1 MNRFETQRRMINL
14 SIGSLGKKL
23 SYGSTLAFL
32 FNACAGDPLGENG
45 SSSSYLPPPP
55 SGTISS
61 LNAVRIQLNARDFYT
76 VTAPNPD
83 TSCPGDTFNYYH
95 FLNANSGSSTSN
107 WTPQLLAASTNNPNQ
122 TLRPSFL
129 KNVSVDLTDASS
141 YSPLNQSRDCSY
153 TASYS
158 IAPASS
164 CATLDASSA
173 TGTDSA
179 LGGNLFLLGGVQN
192 PNSSSPKS
200 FGPTCIKAAADLN
213 LPCNPFLLSVNLNSL
228 PATAAGSS
236 QAPGLLPTPVPSVPI
251 SIWNNLAGYLNP
263 ASSSSTRYPPISSTN
278 GSLPQGLA
286 GAASAY
292 SRGTKQISIFGG
304 ASFSSNT
311 GTNTTYST
319 TSDTWTLDTTTGR
332 WTTNSALPN
341 VSSDL
346 TRSLDQ
352 NPATQVPMNGTKIDQ
367 GRTLFGMTAAAGM
380 AISSL
385 GNSSGEVGISHPVI
399 LGPSGLANYSP
410 PNSPVDTTERIL
422 ITGGICNESTRKI
435 CTSTLRF
442 NPTYGPESIDAYFGN
457 PNYQKIYS
465 NSPSAA
471 DQWIDSYHTQVI
483 SNLFSESGKFPS
495 QLSPY
500 FSQPS
505 PSPSPLLDNTQFG
518 FGTFAFGL
526 VGLMNASPATPPSGW
541 PVHGDFAN
549 SNPVPTT
556 GPNTPGAGYLLSAG
570 GFHGL
575 PDAPVVRNSPN
586 PNATA
591 LSLGCNATPP
601 TGLSA
606 QNECGGLAL
615 FLKWHT
621 NSATD
626 GTASEIS
633 ASNFISLSNL
643 NNSSATQVTPGR
655 WVNFLDGKVGTIPTP
670 SQITPW
676 FGAGVLLKG
685 IDLEHSKSQE
695 DNEVVYF
702 GGSSCSNFL
711 TNNPSSGCTW
721 NSATIANP
729 GRYWR
734 FGPNPAASFS
744 AKNLDPL
751 NPPAPPATIPTPS
764 SIPWTNP
771 PTSAGMAAAR
781 GTDPSGNPIIVAWG
795 GMTSS
800 GTPDSTGD
808 IYYLFNNAGTPTW
821 GKDNSHGTGTK
832 PPSLTQA
839 SLVFSHVTGAFYLF
853 GGYNSSSNGA
863 FGVIGATADTWKL
876 SFNGA
881 PGCGRSTSASCSFTW
896 TKLTP
901 SCYPATSAYCGSTGR
916 PAARWGHQAV
926 EVNYHYFNAPYEPK
940 CDSSSTPCS
949 FGIFM
954 EGGQT
959 TTGTST
965 ILSDRWMFDPT
976 ANAGQGHWQWMGELP
991 PRSLA
996 AMTQIE
1002 YKTRSGSTN
1011 HLALLFGGETGL
1023 QDSSQFLASNFFVP
1037 PTLGDTWMFNFGGPG
1052 QSPSWNRVQLLG
1064 SRYSNLYTLGA
1075 GTDQATSRAASL
1087 ISDPTSQI
1095 LSPPPL
1101 AGAVMVT
1108 RTHTRAGVGS
1118 TQASTPLA
1126 LPEIFLFGGR
1136 NKEGKFQPLSRV
1148 YKFCAGSTGEK
1159 PYPNTLTGTSVPL
1172 PDDASCDAY
1181 DPVTNPGS
1189 PNPQSGYVGR
1199 WIFKNPNT
1207 SMIEVPVSTPPI
1219 EMSTDQVASYLGAAT
1234 YDSNHDR
1241 IVLYGGLTPS
1251 PVPSTA
1257 GAPSFSDFS
1266 RRSVTASPM
1275 NVSGSDGGIFE
1286 YTPPSKVNPSFVEAN
1301 NGSWAFIPACSSS
1314 LKPEG
1319 RYGHGLSYD
1328 PIKNQLVLSGGFR
1341 QNGSLITESISPNGG
1356 GTPYSLPEIWTATR
1370 IDTDP
1375 DPVSGGFGTVFPCYS
1390 WTRIMTYGNAPTS
1403 APVSA
1408 QTPATSA
1415 PPNSGFALG
1424 VMHVIPTVGYNT
1436 GYYTLNGPACGDS
1449 QGVQSVGGVYIDLD
1463 RTQLN
1468 PNENLLLNVTLLP
1481 LGPSNVDP
1489 VGDSIEASESAQ
1501 FRVNLV
1507 RTSDTFDHLQRA
1519 PQPRA
1524 VLYSD
1529 PSSYP
1534 VLAYDLAILAP
1545 PTGQVRQ
1552 EQILI
1557 PLSLDPTADRIR
1569 IERVAGSG
1577 IILDAHLVRLNPNP

>member
-1 MNRFETQRRMINL
+1 MNRFETRRRMIKL
-14 SIGSLGKKL
+14 IGSLCKRL
-23 SYGSTLAFL
+23 SYGSTLVFL
-32 FNACAGDPLGENG
+32 FNACAGDPLGESG
-45 SSSSYLPPPP
+45 SSTAYLPPPA
-55 SGTISS
+55 SGTISG
-61 LNAVRIQLNARDFYT
+61 LNAVEIQLNARDFYT

-83 TSCPGDTFNYYH
+83 TSCPGDTSNYYH
-95 FLNANSGSSTSN
+95 FLNANSGSSISN
-107 WTPQLLAASTNNPNQ
+107 WTPQLLASSTSKPNQ
-122 TLRPSFL
+122 TMRPSFI
-129 KNVSVDLTDASS
+129 KNVSVDLTDANS

-153 TASYS
+153 QSGYS

-164 CATLDASSA
+164 CAILDASSA

-192 PNSSSPKS
+192 TNRLQPNS

-228 PATAAGSS
+228 PATAAGTS
-236 QAPGLLPTPVPSVPI
+236 QAPGLSPSPVPSDPI
-251 SIWNNLAGYLNP
+251 SIWNNLADYLNP
-263 ASSSSTRYPPISSTN
+263 ESSSSTRYPPISTAT
-278 GSLPQGLA
+278 GSFPQGLA

-292 SRGTKQISIFGG
+292 SRGTQQISIFGG
-304 ASFSSNT
+304 ASFSSTT
-311 GTNTTYST
+311 GTNKTYST

-332 WTTNSALPN
+332 WAAISGIPN
-341 VSSDL
+341 ISPDL

-352 NPATQVPMNGTKIDQ
+352 NPATQVPINGTKIDQ

-385 GNSSGEVGISHPVI
+385 GNSSGEVGISHPV
-399 LGPSGLANYSP
+399 LPGGNANYSP

-422 ITGGICNESTRKI
+422 ITGGICNESTQKI

-442 NPTYGPESIDAYFGN
+442 NPTYGPESIDAYFVN
-457 PNYQKIYS
+457 PAYQNQKS
-465 NSPSAA
+465 GSSAPAA

-483 SNLFSESGKFPS
+483 SNRFSENGKFPS

-500 FSQPS
+500 FPQPS
-505 PSPSPLLDNTQFG
+505 PSPSPLLSNTRFG

-526 VGLMNASPATPPSGW
+526 VSLMNASSTTSPSGW
-541 PVHGDFAN
+541 PVHGDFA
-549 SNPVPTT
+549 SPTPATLPST

-570 GFHGL
+570 GFYGL
-575 PDAPVVRNSPN
+575 PDAPVVKNSPN
-586 PNATA
+586 PMGLGAFTA
-591 LSLGCNATPP
+591 LGCNTD
-601 TGLSA
+601 T
-606 QNECGGLAL
+606 QNACGGLAF

-621 NSATD
+621 SAATD
-626 GTASEIS
+626 GTTSEKS

-643 NNSSATQVTPGR
+643 NDSAATQVTPGR
-655 WVNFLDGKVGTIPTP
+655 WVNFLDGTV
-670 SQITPW
+670 SSNVSNITPW

-685 IDLEHSKSQE
+685 INLGASNSQIN
-695 DNEVVYF
+695 NEVAYF
-702 GGSSCSNFL
+702 GGSTCSNFL

-721 NSATIANP
+721 NSATVANS

-744 AKNLDPL
+744 AVNLDP
-751 NPPAPPATIPTPS
+751 NPSPSTISSPT
-764 SIPWTNP
+764 SIPWASPPSP
-771 PTSAGMAAAR
+771 PTNAGMAAAR
-781 GTDPSGNPIIVAWG
+781 GTDPNGNPIIVAWG

-800 GTPDSTGD
+800 GIQDSTGY
-808 IYYLFNNAGTPTW
+808 IYYLYNDGGSPNSPKW
-821 GKDNSHGTGTK
+821 GKVTPATGTK
-832 PPSLTQA
+832 PPSLAHA
-839 SLVFSHVTGAFYLF
+839 SLVFSHVTGSFYLF
-853 GGYNSSSNGA
+853 GGYNSSTNGA
-863 FGVIGATADTWKL
+863 IGVIGATADTWKL
-876 SFNGA
+876 SFDGT
-881 PGCGRSTSASCSFTW
+881 PGCGKSANPSCAFTW

-901 SCYPATSAYCGSTGR
+901 TCYSATSTDCGSAGR

-940 CDSSSTPCS
+940 CDTSSTPCS

-954 EGGQT
+954 QGGQT
-959 TTGTST
+959 TPGTST
-965 ILSDRWMFDPT
+965 ILRDRWMFDPT

-1011 HLALLFGGETGL
+1011 HFALLFGGETGL
-1023 QDSSQFLASNFFVP
+1023 QDSTQFLSANYFVP
-1037 PTLGDTWMFNFGGPG
+1037 PTLGDTWMFNIGGQG
-1052 QSPSWNRVQLLG
+1052 QSPSWNRVRLLG
-1064 SRYSNLYTLGA
+1064 SRYSNPYALGT
-1075 GTDQATSRAASL
+1075 GTDQATIRAASS
-1087 ISDPTSQI
+1087 IADSTSQI

-1118 TQASTPLA
+1118 TQASKPLA

-1159 PYPNTLTGTSVPL
+1159 PNRFTSNGATEVPG
-1172 PDDASCDAY
+1172 PHDASCDAY

-1199 WIFKNPNT
+1199 WIFKNPNVYK
-1207 SMIEVPVSTPPI
+1207 IQIPFPALPI

-1257 GAPSFSDFS
+1257 TAPPFSDFGQ
-1266 RRSVTASPM
+1266 RSVTDPTAQKV
-1275 NVSGSDGGIFE
+1275 NGSDGGIFE
-1286 YTPPSKVNPSFVEAN
+1286 YTPPSTVTLSDDDAI
-1301 NGSWAFIPACSSS
+1301 NGRWAFVPACSNGP
-1314 LKPEG
+1314 KPEG

-1328 PIKNQLVLSGGFR
+1328 PIKNQLVLSGGFN
-1341 QNGSLITESISPNGG
+1341 QNGSLLTQSIPRNGG
-1356 GTPYSLPEIWTATR
+1356 GTSYELPQIWTATR

-1375 DPVSGGFGTVFPCYS
+1375 NPVSGGFGTVFPCYS
-1390 WTRIMTYGNAPTS
+1390 WNRITTYGNAPTS
-1403 APVSA
+1403 APVSTK
-1408 QTPATSA
+1408 TPAPSV

-1449 QGVQSVGGVYIDLD
+1449 QAVQSVGGVYIDLD
-1463 RTQLN
+1463 RTQLK

-1489 VGDSIEASESAQ
+1489 VGDSLEASESAQ

-1507 RTSDTFDHLQRA
+1507 RTGDTFDQLQRI

-1524 VLYSD
+1524 VTYSD

-1534 VLAYDLAILAP
+1534 VLAYNLAILAP